1 MKKDEASELRTNV
14 YIYGDGFRTM
24 MYPASCLYFKQVT
37 VRCMIIPKAPL
48 FFAALY
54 RKDEGELSQAPA
66 VGRYFA
72 GD

>member
-1 MKKDEASELRTNV
+1 MYIYI
-14 YIYGDGFRTM
+14 YIYGDEFRTMM

-48 FFAALY
+48 FFATLY